1 MTTSIYYILLQIRL
15 FHQMISS
22 LAPFLKYQRLTF
34 GVSKCHVNSWL
45 LICDKRS
52 FSSGVTND
60 PSHLHLEAARA
71 RPHRDLVHLPLAA
84 PGPGGTTAPA
94 AAAAAL
100 ALPVLPSFTVT
111 AATASAAA
119 SGAAPGAAPAA
130 VVAARVVL
138 LAPEARPEAAPELVH
153 PARPL
158 FEVLQVGEERRRVK
172 LDLGN

>member
-71 RPHRDLVHLPLAA
+71 RPHRDLVHLPLTSA
-84 PGPGGTTAPA
+84 PGTGPSLTATVAATAP
-94 AAAAAL
+94 L
-100 ALPVLPSFTVT
+100 ALPILPSFTFAST
-111 AATASAAA
+111 AA
-119 SGAAPGAAPAA
+119 GAA

-138 LAPEARPEAAPELVH
+138 LAPEAGAEAAPELVH
-153 PARPL
+153 PAGPL
-158 FEVLQVGEERRRVK
+158 LEVLQVGGEREKV
-172 LDLGN
+172 G